1 MQETFVLFG
10 TLARK
15 MMKIPKLGRF
25 FFWLNLAIPIYSA
38 CELAELNQHRF
49 RHCRRLNARQAGI
62 KTIPNQ
68 GSRAL
73 LIPQTWRGSVSAL
86 SKPTFTSKFSFAVF
100 FNIHKIRKLLYRSKL
115 KIIKVCTNLQRFRET
130 SGCLQNVDG
139 FSLQSVISNR
149 IFHIICWNCEKL
161 QKIAGG

>member
-25 FFWLNLAIPIYSA
+25 CFWLNLALPIYRA

-49 RHCRRLNARQAGI
+49 RHCRRLNARQAGR

-73 LIPQTWRGSVSAL
+73 LIPETWRGSVSAL
-86 SKPTFTSKFSFAVF
+86 SKPTFTSKYSFAVF
-100 FNIHKIRKLLYRSKL
+100 FNIHKIRKLLYRSQL
-115 KIIKVCTNLQRFRET
+115 KNQRFREI

-149 IFHIICWNCEKL
+149 IFHIICWNCEKF